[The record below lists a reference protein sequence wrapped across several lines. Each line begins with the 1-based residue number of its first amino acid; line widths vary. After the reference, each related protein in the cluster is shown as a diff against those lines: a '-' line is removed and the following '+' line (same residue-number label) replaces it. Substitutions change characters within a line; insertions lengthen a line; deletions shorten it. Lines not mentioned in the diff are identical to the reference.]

1 MKHPITN
8 EEINFNSK
16 EEFINFL
23 QLCNPSMIRKIREE
37 YEAKYPNYEIKGFG
51 LGLKIIKKEKK

>member
-8 EEINFNSK
+8 EEMIFNSK

-23 QLCNPSMIRKIREE
+23 QLCNPSMIRKIKQE
-37 YEAKYPNYEIKGFG
+37 YEAKYPDYEIIEFG
-51 LGLKIIKKEKK
+51 LSVKIIKKEKK

>member
-8 EEINFNSK
+8 EEMIFNSK

-37 YEAKYPNYEIKGFG
+37 YAAKYPEFEIKGFG
-51 LGLKIIKKEKK
+51 LEIKIIKKEKK

>member
-8 EEINFNSK
+8 EEMIFNSK

-37 YEAKYPNYEIKGFG
+37 YEAKYPELEIKGFG
-51 LGLKIIKKEKK
+51 LEIKIIKKEKK